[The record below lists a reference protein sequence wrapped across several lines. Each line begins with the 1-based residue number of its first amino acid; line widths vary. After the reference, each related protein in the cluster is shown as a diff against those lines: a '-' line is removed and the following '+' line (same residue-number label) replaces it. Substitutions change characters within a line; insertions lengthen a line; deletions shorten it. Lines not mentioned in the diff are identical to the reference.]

1 MNIYEESMQAHLNLR
16 GKLEIRGKV
25 PLETKHDLSLY
36 YSPGVGA
43 VAAHLAKHPKDVPLY
58 TSTNNTVAVIS
69 DGSAV
74 LGLGNIGPEGAL
86 PVMEGKAML
95 FKQFAG
101 IDAVPL
107 VLNTQD
113 PDEVI
118 ETIVRLSPSFGGINL
133 EDIAAPNCFYI
144 ENELKKRLHMPIM
157 HDDQHGTAIVVVAG
171 LTNALQVVKKQIRD
185 ISVVV
190 IGAGAAGSAVAH
202 LMHHAG
208 APQVTVVDSKGA
220 IYVGR
225 DGLDASK
232 KGLALLNKRDVRGSL
247 EHVLRGA
254 DVVVGVSK
262 AGLLT
267 ADMVRSMAPDPIV
280 FALAN
285 PDPEIMPDDAKA
297 AGAAIIATGRSDFPN
312 QINNV
317 LAFPGIFRGALDT
330 GSPITESHKVAA
342 AEAIA
347 GLVTNPTVDEIV
359 PDALDERVVPVVAA
373 VFSD

>member
-1 MNIYEESMQAHLNLR
+1 MTIYEESMQAHLNLR
-16 GKLEIRGKV
+16 GKLEVRGKV
-25 PLETKHDLSLY
+25 PLETKRDLSLY

-43 VAAHLAKHPKDVPLY
+43 VAAHLAKYPKDTPLY

-74 LGLGNIGPEGAL
+74 LGLGNIGPQGAL

-101 IDAVPL
+101 IDAIPL

-113 PDEVI
+113 PDEII

-144 ENELKKRLHMPIM
+144 EKELKKRLHMPIM

-171 LTNALQVVKKQIRD
+171 LTNALQVVHKNIRD
-185 ISVVV
+185 IRVVV
-190 IGAGAAGSAVAH
+190 VGAGAAGSAVAH

-208 APQVTVVDSKGA
+208 VPQICVVDSKGA

-232 KGLALLNKRDVRGSL
+232 KGLAPYNKEDKKGSL
-247 EHVLRGA
+247 DNVLQGA
-254 DVVVGVSK
+254 DVIVGVSR
-262 AGLLT
+262 AGLIT
-267 ADMVRSMAPDPIV
+267 QDMIRSMASHPIV

-285 PDPEIMPDDAKA
+285 PDPEILPDDAKA
-297 AGAAIIATGRSDFPN
+297 AGASVIATGRSDFPN
-312 QINNV
+312 QVNNV

-330 GSPITESHKVAA
+330 GSPITEEHKVAA

-347 GLVTNPTVDEIV
+347 SLVAQPTADMII
-359 PDALDERVVPVVAA
+359 PDPLDERVVRVVAA
-373 VFSD
+373 VFDR